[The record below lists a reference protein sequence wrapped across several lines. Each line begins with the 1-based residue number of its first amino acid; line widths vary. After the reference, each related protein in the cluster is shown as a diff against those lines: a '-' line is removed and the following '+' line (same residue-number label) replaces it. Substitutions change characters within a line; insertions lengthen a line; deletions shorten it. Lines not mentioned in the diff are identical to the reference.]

1 MAGHDGPAMP
11 DAPVYSLRFRLVAGL
26 VLVVAAG
33 LFTLA
38 YLSFQDG
45 SDDPILQSGD
55 ADEFVDDLIPQRNA
69 QVVQQQTIGIDLI
82 PTWTGVLIVDGT
94 EIPQDQL
101 QVTQELGLIQF
112 TPNEGRAVEQL
123 RAGTNTIDAIVWPRS
138 ESRET
143 AARTISWTFEV
154 V

>member
-1 MAGHDGPAMP
+1 MP
-11 DAPVYSLRFRLVAGL
+11 SAPVYSLRFRLVAGL
-26 VLVVAAG
+26 VVAAAAG

-45 SDDPILQSGD
+45 SEDPILQSGE
-55 ADEFVDDLIPQRNA
+55 ADEFVDELIPQRNA
-69 QVVQQQTIGIDLI
+69 SVVQQQTVGIDLI
-82 PTWTGVLIVDGT
+82 PTWTGVLVIDGT

-101 QVTQELGLIQF
+101 QITPELGLIQF
-112 TPNEGRAVEQL
+112 TPNEGLAVEQL
-123 RAGTNTIDAIVWPRS
+123 RAGTNTVSAIVWPRS

-143 AARTISWTFEV
+143 AARTIAWTFEV

>member
-1 MAGHDGPAMP
+1 MP
-11 DAPVYSLRFRLVAGL
+11 SAPVYSRRFRLVAGL
-26 VLVVAAG
+26 VLAAAAG

-45 SDDPILQSGD
+45 SEDPILQSGD
-55 ADEFVDDLIPQRNA
+55 ADEFVDELIPQRNA
-69 QVVQQQTIGIDLI
+69 SVVQQQTVGIDLI
-82 PTWTGVLIVDGT
+82 PTWTGVLVIDGT

-101 QVTQELGLIQF
+101 QITPELGLIQF
-112 TPNEGRAVEQL
+112 TPNEGLAVEQL
-123 RAGTNTIDAIVWPRS
+123 RAGTNTVNAIVWPRS

-143 AARTISWTFEV
+143 AARTIAWTFEV

>member
-1 MAGHDGPAMP
+1 MP
-11 DAPVYSLRFRLVAGL
+11 DTPVYSLRFRIVAGL
-26 VLVVAAG
+26 VVALAVG

-45 SDDPILQSGD
+45 SEDPILQSGD

-69 QVVQQQTIGIDLI
+69 QVVQQQTVGIDLI
-82 PTWTGVLIVDGT
+82 PTWTGVLVIDGT

-101 QVTQELGLIQF
+101 QVTQEIGLIQY
-112 TPNEGRAVEQL
+112 TPNEGQAVEQL
-123 RAGTNTIDAIVWPRS
+123 LAGTNTVDAIVWPLA

>member
-1 MAGHDGPAMP
+1 MP
-11 DAPVYSLRFRLVAGL
+11 SAPVYSFRFRLLAGL
-26 VLVVAAG
+26 VIVAAVG

-38 YLSFQDG
+38 YLSFQEG
-45 SDDPILQSGD
+45 SEDPILQSGE
-55 ADEFVDDLIPQRNA
+55 ADEFVDELIPARSA
-69 QVVQQQTIGIDLI
+69 SVVQQQTVGIDLI
-82 PTWTGVLIVDGT
+82 PTWTGVLVVDGT

-101 QVTQELGLIQF
+101 QVTPELGLIQF
-112 TPNEGRAVEQL
+112 TPNEGQAVEQL
-123 RAGTNTIDAIVWPRS
+123 RAGTNTVDAIVWPRS

>member
-1 MAGHDGPAMP
+1 MP
-11 DAPVYSLRFRLVAGL
+11 SAPVYSLRFRLLAGL
-26 VLVVAAG
+26 VVAAAAG

-45 SDDPILQSGD
+45 SEDPILQSGD
-55 ADEFVDDLIPQRNA
+55 ADEFVDELIPQRNA
-69 QVVQQQTIGIDLI
+69 SVVQQQTVGIDLI
-82 PTWTGVLIVDGT
+82 PTWTGVLVIDGT

-101 QVTQELGLIQF
+101 QVTPELGLIQF
-112 TPNEGRAVEQL
+112 TPSEGLAVEQL
-123 RAGTNTIDAIVWPRS
+123 RAGTNTVSAIVWPRS

-143 AARTISWTFEV
+143 AARTIAWTFEV